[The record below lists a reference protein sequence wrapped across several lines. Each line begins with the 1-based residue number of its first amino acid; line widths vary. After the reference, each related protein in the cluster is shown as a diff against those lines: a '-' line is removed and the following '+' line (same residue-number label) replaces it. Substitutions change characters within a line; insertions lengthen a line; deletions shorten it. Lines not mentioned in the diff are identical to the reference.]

1 MLRNSFIHIPG
12 IGKTT
17 EKSLWDNGLK
27 DWDAA
32 YNAARSGRLAGRL
45 ASILRDYIPES
56 KEALSNKDIAFFDRI
71 VRLGEAWRFYPELG
85 GNCVFLDIETTG
97 LSSFFDQIT
106 VVGLYDGGQ
115 YKAFVK
121 GQDLELFIDE
131 LRKFSMV
138 VTFNGAQFDLR
149 FIKAHFPDAP
159 IPPVHIDL
167 RFLAKRLGL
176 TGGLKLVEDSLG
188 IRRPKDI
195 QRFSGYDA
203 TVLWSRYARG
213 DESAL
218 ELLIKYNMQDVVNL
232 KTILEIASN
241 KLRRRTAP
249 FRKSQSASIDPRKL
263 ANTLRH
269 YLVDSGNWVKS
280 PGNSA
285 RAEENSQTVSDLV
298 RRAAK
303 NGRPPK
309 IVGIDLTGSARRA
322 SGWAVVSGDVTN
334 TKLLKTAKEII
345 DETLLV
351 KPDLVSID
359 SPLSLPAGY
368 PRHRVIYRQC
378 ERALKRLGISVY
390 WCLLPSMRK
399 LTMRGIRL
407 ARRLREKGIQ
417 VIESYPG
424 AAQDILLIPRKKAS
438 TEELKWGL
446 VRAGFKGDWIDKKIN
461 HDELDAI
468 TSALVGLF
476 YLADEYIA
484 LGNAKEDYLII
495 PRTPRLDEEKLCH
508 LRNILAQL
516 DLDGSACMI
525 PIGNGKLSKTLPTDL
540 HP

>member
-17 EKSLWDNGLK
+17 ERSLWDRGLK
-27 DWDAA
+27 NWDAA
-32 YNAARSGRLAGRL
+32 YNAARSGRLANRL
-45 ASILRDYIPES
+45 AAILKDYIPES
-56 KEALSNKDIAFFDRI
+56 KEALSNRDIQFFYRLS
-71 VRLGEAWRFYPELG
+71 RLGEAWRFYPELE

-106 VVGLYDGGQ
+106 VVGLYDGNR
-115 YKAFVK
+115 YKAFVE
-121 GQDLELFIDE
+121 GQDLESFIEE
-131 LRKFSMV
+131 LKKFSMV
-138 VTFNGAQFDLR
+138 VTFNGALFDLR

-167 RFLAKRLGL
+167 RFLTRRLGL
-176 TGGLKLVEDSLG
+176 TGGLKLVEDRLG
-188 IRRPKDI
+188 ISRPKDI
-195 QRFSGYDA
+195 RRLSGYDA
-203 TVLWSRYARG
+203 TVLWSRYRRG
-213 DESAL
+213 DTSAL
-218 ELLIKYNMQDVVNL
+218 ELLIKYNMQDVVSL
-232 KTILEIASN
+232 KTILEIAYD
-241 KLRRRTAP
+241 KLKRRTAL
-249 FRKSQSASIDPRKL
+249 FHNSDHLRKL
-263 ANTLRH
+263 AIGLRTH
-269 YLVDSGNWVKS
+269 LAH
-280 PGNSA
+280 SA
-285 RAEENSQTVSDLV
+285 KTVSDSRNTQEKADIVSNLI
-298 RRAAK
+298 RAASK

-309 IVGIDLTGSARRA
+309 IVGIDLTGSSRRA
-322 SGWAVVSGDVTN
+322 SGWAFLSGEVTN
-334 TKLLKTAKEII
+334 TKLLKTDKQIV

-368 PRHRVIYRQC
+368 PRHPVIYRQC
-378 ERALKRLGISVY
+378 ERALKRLGISVF

-407 ARRLREKGIQ
+407 ARKFRETGLH

-424 AAQDILLIPRKKAS
+424 AAQDVLLIPRKKAS

-446 VRAGFKGDWIDKKIN
+446 IRAGFKGNWVNENIN

-476 YLADEYIA
+476 FLADEYLA

-495 PRTPRLDEEKLCH
+495 PRTRRLDEEKLGN
-508 LRNILAQL
+508 LLDILAQL
-516 DLDGSACMI
+516 DLDWSACMT
-525 PIGNGKLSKTLPTDL
+525 PSSDAKLLNTPPADL